1 MFIPNN
7 SGTDN
12 SAAAGSVET
21 TGGNT
26 AEYNEGASVD
36 YGGIEH
42 TSTEALTEGNI
53 PESGNNPLLDYY
65 NNAYEGG
72 TGTAGQE
79 QGQEQGQGLEEP
91 GTNEDPTTLQGEEAE
106 QDGAQEGQPQAQV
119 PQKFMNPDG
128 TLNQEALLQSYSF
141 LEEKLGQQ
149 GNQLGQMS
157 ELAQQNQQ
165 YQQQL
170 GQLSN
175 YVQQIQA
182 HLLQQQQAAQQVQPQ
197 AGQAPPQMTEEDI
210 REMNERFTESFYEN
224 PQDTL
229 DNFVRERW
237 ENYQQEFLQRLQ
249 PLLAPVLKDYGQ
261 RQAMQSMAREAD
273 ALKASLPEGEFDNMR
288 PYMNKV
294 VQDQAHVLDN
304 LPPQIKKWD
313 YIYQQAKAIQAQE
326 QMAEMQDKMKSPEEW
341 LSDPEFQQKI
351 MANPQIQQLFTQ
363 SQIEAI
369 KNNRPPTVI
378 GNQPTGQAPAAPP
391 QGVKTIKDATP
402 KAINFFNKVLGNK

>member
-1 MFIPNN
+1 MFIPGDL
-7 SGTDN
+7 GTDN

-53 PESGNNPLLDYY
+53 PENDSNPLLDYY

-79 QGQEQGQGLEEP
+79 QGQEFEEP
-91 GTNEDPTTLQGEEAE
+91 GTNEDPTTLQGGEAE
-106 QDGAQEGQPQAQV
+106 QDGAQEGQFLSPV
-119 PQKFMNPDG
+119 PQKFMNADG

-165 YQQQL
+165 YRQQL
-170 GQLSN
+170 GQLNN
-175 YVQQIQA
+175 YVQQIQV
-182 HLLQQQQAAQQVQPQ
+182 HLLQQQQAAQQAQLQTEQV
-197 AGQAPPQMTEEDI
+197 PPQMTEEEI

-229 DNFVRERW
+229 NNFVRERW
-237 ENYQQEFLQRLQ
+237 ENYQKEFLEKLQ
-249 PLLAPVLKDYGQ
+249 PVLRPVLEDYGQ

-304 LPPQIKKWD
+304 LPPQVKKWD
-313 YIYQQAKAIQAQE
+313 YIYQQAKALHAQE
-326 QMAEMQDKMKSPEEW
+326 NIAKMQEQMKSPEEW
-341 LSDPEFQQKI
+341 LLDPEFQQKI

-363 SQIEAI
+363 SQVEAI

-391 QGVKTIKDATP
+391 QDVRTIKDATP